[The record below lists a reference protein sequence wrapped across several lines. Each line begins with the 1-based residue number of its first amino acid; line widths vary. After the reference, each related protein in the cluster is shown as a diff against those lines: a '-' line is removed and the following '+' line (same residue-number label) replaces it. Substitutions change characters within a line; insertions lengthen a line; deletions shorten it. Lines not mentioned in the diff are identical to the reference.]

1 MRIRNIL
8 GMAALVLG
16 IMAASIVPAIA
27 GLREPASPAGASL
40 QEPIVLIDTGII
52 VSEDGQSA
60 MSAYS
65 VTLGDN

>member
-8 GMAALVLG
+8 GMAALVLS

-27 GLREPASPAGASL
+27 GLGDPAPPVGVSQ

-52 VSEDGQSA
+52 TSEDGRTA
-60 MSAYS
+60 MSAFA

>member
-8 GMAALVLG
+8 GMAALVLS

-27 GLREPASPAGASL
+27 GLRDPASPVGVSQ
-40 QEPIVLIDTGII
+40 QEPTVLIDTGII
-52 VSEDGQSA
+52 TSDDGRTA
-60 MSAYS
+60 MSAFA